1 MSETLAGFTP
11 AIARRLRESGHRIV
25 ITGAGGWLGRA
36 TLELIADALGAG
48 WKDRVR
54 CFGSSARSL
63 ILTDDLTIDQ
73 RPLVEMASLD
83 PRPTLTLHLAFLTK
97 DRAEAMDEASY
108 RRANE
113 ALTATVLEA
122 LSPIG
127 TDAVFVA
134 SSGAANFAD
143 DPGSSH
149 AMRLY
154 GEMKRTDEQVFANW
168 AVDDGK
174 RAVICRIFNIAGRH
188 INKVQSYALG
198 SFIDDALA
206 GRPVT
211 VKAPH
216 AVVRGNVAI
225 RELMSLVFAM
235 MLEEGA
241 APVTQFE
248 SGGTPMELGEI
259 AEIVAETLGAP
270 VVPRAAPS
278 AESANIYVGNDAAY
292 RQLLAQYSI
301 DEVPFETQVVETANY
316 LRNISRA

>member
-1 MSETLAGFTP
+1 MSEVRPGFTP
-11 AIARRLRESGHRIV
+11 AIARDLRESGYRIV

-36 TLELIADALGAG
+36 TLELIADALGAD

-54 CFGSSARSL
+54 CFGSSARL
-63 ILTDDLTIDQ
+63 LVLTDDLCIEQ
-73 RPLVEMASLD
+73 RPLAEMEALNAT
-83 PRPTLTLHLAFLTK
+83 PTLTLHLAFLTK

-113 ALTATVLEA
+113 ALTGIVLQA

-127 TDAVFVA
+127 TEAVFVA
-134 SSGAANFAD
+134 SSGAAGFAD
-143 DPGSSH
+143 DPASSH

-154 GEMKRTDEQVFANW
+154 GEMKRADEQLFADW
-168 AVDDGK
+168 ATEHGK

-206 GRPVT
+206 GRTVT

-225 RELMSLVFAM
+225 RELMSLMFAM
-235 MLEEGA
+235 MLEEGGA
-241 APVTQFE
+241 SVTRFE
-248 SGGTPMELGEI
+248 SGGAPMELGEI
-259 AEIVAETLGAP
+259 AAIVAHLLGAAMA
-270 VVPRAAPS
+270 PRPAPS
-278 AESANIYVGNDAAY
+278 AEGANIYVGDDAAY
-292 RQLLAQYSI
+292 RQLLAKYAINTVS
-301 DEVPFETQVVETANY
+301 FEAQVVETADY
-316 LRNISRA
+316 LRNNPRA

>member
-1 MSETLAGFTP
+1 MSEARPGFTP
-11 AIARRLRESGHRIV
+11 AIARDLRESGYRIV

-36 TLELIADALGAG
+36 TLELIADALGAD

-54 CFGSSARSL
+54 CFGSSARL
-63 ILTDDLTIDQ
+63 LVLTDDLCIEQ
-73 RPLVEMASLD
+73 RPLAEMEALNAT
-83 PRPTLTLHLAFLTK
+83 PTLTLHLAFLTK

-113 ALTATVLEA
+113 ALTAAVLQA

-127 TDAVFVA
+127 TEAVFVA
-134 SSGAANFAD
+134 SSGAASFAD
-143 DPGSSH
+143 DPASSH

-154 GEMKRTDEQVFANW
+154 GEMKRTDEQLFANW
-168 AVDDGK
+168 AAEHGR

-206 GRPVT
+206 GRTVT

-225 RELMSLVFAM
+225 RELMSLVFAL

-241 APVTQFE
+241 PVTRFE
-248 SGGTPMELGEI
+248 SGGAAMELGEI
-259 AEIVAETLGAP
+259 AAIVADLLGAAMA
-270 VVPRAAPS
+270 PRPAPLPDGS
-278 AESANIYVGNDAAY
+278 NVYLGDNAAY
-292 RQLLAQYSI
+292 RQLLAKYAI
-301 DEVPFETQVVETANY
+301 DEVPFDAQVVETADY
-316 LRNISRA
+316 LNSISRA